1 MSAKEA
7 FCKRAREV
15 EAWYIEWEEDQEKV
29 EAIIG
34 PEYWDG
40 GDDIDYI
47 NSCILGFQEYRVPCK
62 NDGEYIY

>member
-15 EAWYIEWEEDQEKV
+15 DDWYTEWEEDQEKV

-40 GDDIDYI
+40 G
-47 NSCILGFQEYRVPCK
+47 G
-62 NDGEYIY
+62 